1 MSSHFVRPHF
11 VFVGCCLLRKH
22 KLLDLFH
29 KSFRLFVHKLF
40 SSTFSF
46 VFFFVFLY
54 FLFMSLLSCSSFVVF
69 AFSLLFRTA
78 AGWGYVGVRGT
89 SLALCRTAR
98 EKLNTYVFKETLLQ
112 IGRNAPFAHR
122 PETRPTT
129 VIYCTESTH
138 TFQFLFHFISFYKIR
153 ILIPSSSSLF
163 IAFHF
168 FFFLSLF
175 YFSSSLLSPIN
186 WSPLIHWQYD
196 FARVFYFKF
205 IFLFSRF
212 SRSFP
217 THWCAFVLL
226 AFWCRSVRWR
236 SQLTFRII

>member
-1 MSSHFVRPHF
+1 MICFHNYKLFKSTTTVLNCFAALSCHPILFARISCSLAVVCWENINYWIYFINRF
-11 VFVGCCLLRKH
+11 VF
-22 KLLDLFH
+22 
-29 KSFRLFVHKLF
+29 SFTNYFRRLFL
-40 SSTFSF
+40 SC
-46 VFFFVFLY
+46 FFFVFLY
-54 FLFMSLLSCSSFVVF
+54 FLFMSLLSFSSFVVF

-129 VIYCTESTH
+129 VIYCTGSTH

-168 FFFLSLF
+168 FFFFLSLF

-186 WSPLIHWQYD
+186 WSPLIRWQYD
-196 FARVFYFKF
+196 FARVF
-205 IFLFSRF
+205 LF
-212 SRSFP
+212 
-217 THWCAFVLL
+217 
-226 AFWCRSVRWR
+226 
-236 SQLTFRII
+236 